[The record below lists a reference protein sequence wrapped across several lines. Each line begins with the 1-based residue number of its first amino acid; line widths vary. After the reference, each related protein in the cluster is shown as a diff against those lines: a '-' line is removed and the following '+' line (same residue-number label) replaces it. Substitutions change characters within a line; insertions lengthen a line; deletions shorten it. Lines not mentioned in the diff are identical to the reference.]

1 VTQPAEEAVA
11 PIESVREFREAFQGL
26 VGDLQ
31 GVRAVVVFIDDLD
44 RCLPETVVDTFEAIR
59 LFLNTPQ
66 TAYVVAAN
74 QQVVESAINSR
85 YPELRRQDGTGV
97 GADYLEK
104 MLQMK
109 VAIPALSA
117 PEVESYTNLLLAD
130 LHLDEPAM
138 ARVGAAAREVR
149 VQDNL
154 TVAFNLGMASD
165 VLGDVPEQLARD
177 LVWAAQVAPALASG
191 LRGNPRQVKRFLNTI
206 SLRRRGAERRSVALD
221 PAVLAKLLVL
231 EEQQV
236 DELQTLFDWQVA
248 ANGRPAQLAEAE
260 LLARGERGPD
270 DVVDGGEVEAAE
282 KAGERRRQTAEPRV
296 DRPQTDG
303 PESDGRVWAAKP
315 RVREWLQLDP
325 PLRDI
330 DLRPYFTY
338 SRDRLSPGVAAS
350 RLPADLQG
358 LVVGAQSDTPH
369 VRRAVVDRICAL
381 DPDRRAQV
389 VEALASAI
397 ERNPGGPAVDAAAEI
412 AEKAG
417 DAVDA
422 VVRALRRIPPT
433 VFPPAKAVTIVR
445 RLPSDHPAVVA
456 LLDGWAGSGVSNLA
470 NLVAKG
476 RQVRERRP

>member
-1 VTQPAEEAVA
+1 
-11 PIESVREFREAFQGL
+11 
-26 VGDLQ
+26 
-31 GVRAVVVFIDDLD
+31 
-44 RCLPETVVDTFEAIR
+44 
-59 LFLNTPQ
+59 
-66 TAYVVAAN
+66 
-74 QQVVESAINSR
+74 
-85 YPELRRQDGTGV
+85 
-97 GADYLEK
+97 
-104 MLQMK
+104 M
-109 VAIPALSA
+109 
-117 PEVESYTNLLLAD
+117 
-130 LHLDEPAM
+130 
-138 ARVGAAAREVR
+138 
-149 VQDNL
+149 
-154 TVAFNLGMASD
+154 
-165 VLGDVPEQLARD
+165 
-177 LVWAAQVAPALASG
+177 
-191 LRGNPRQVKRFLNTI
+191 NTI
-206 SLRRRGAERRSVALD
+206 SLRRRGAERRGVVLD

-260 LLARGERGPD
+260 LLARGEQGPD
-270 DVVDGGEVEAAE
+270 DVADDGEEEAAE
-282 KAGERRRQTAEPRV
+282 TTGGRRRRQTAEPRV
-296 DRPQTDG
+296 DRTQTDG
-303 PESDGRVWAAKP
+303 PESEGRAWAAKP

-358 LVVGAQSDTPH
+358 FVVGAQSDTPH
-369 VRRAVVDRICAL
+369 TRRAVVDRICAL

-422 VVRALRRIPPT
+422 VVRALRRIPPA
-433 VFPPAKAVTIVR
+433 VFPPAKAITVVR
-445 RLPSDHPAVVA
+445 RLPGNHPAVVA